1 MFENMDKLYLAIILF
16 VSLYMILNT
25 IQPNFIYNHE
35 QNCLRQ
41 FGIGYKHTSVV
52 TLWLATILLAIFSY
66 FIVIYSYYIQNMWY

>member
-25 IQPNFIYNHE
+25 LQPNFIYNHE

-41 FGIGYKHTSVV
+41 FGIGYKHTTVI

-66 FIVIYSYYIQNMWY
+66 FTVIYVYYIRNMWY